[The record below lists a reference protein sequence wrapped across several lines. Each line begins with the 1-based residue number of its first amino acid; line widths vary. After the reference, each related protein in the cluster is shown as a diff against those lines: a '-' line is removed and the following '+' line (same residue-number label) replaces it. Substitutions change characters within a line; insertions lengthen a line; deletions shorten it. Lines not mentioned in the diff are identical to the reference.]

1 MERIGLE
8 AEAVWGLRLEV
19 LVLFILCF
27 KFGVDMDEDIL
38 DVLLLAGVEAPAV
51 MGRRPPEECCCC
63 WCS

>member
-8 AEAVWGLRLEV
+8 AEAVWGLRLEE

-38 DVLLLAGVEAPAV
+38 DVLFRVAPAV
-51 MGRRPPEECCCC
+51 TGRRPPEECCC